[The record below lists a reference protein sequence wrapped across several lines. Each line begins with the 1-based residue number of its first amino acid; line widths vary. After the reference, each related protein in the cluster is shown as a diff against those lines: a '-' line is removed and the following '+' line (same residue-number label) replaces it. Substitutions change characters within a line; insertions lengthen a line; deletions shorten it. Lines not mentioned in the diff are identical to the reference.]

1 MVRGQY
7 WATNTPIL
15 TTGQKDVPMI
25 TRQQQRV
32 KAVSHYG
39 YDTLPDRQ
47 AIEERDRSHMPGDL
61 SG

>member
-1 MVRGQY
+1 
-7 WATNTPIL
+7 
-15 TTGQKDVPMI
+15 MI
-25 TRQQQRV
+25 TRLQPRV

-39 YDTLPDRQ
+39 YDALPDRQ

>member
-1 MVRGQY
+1 
-7 WATNTPIL
+7 
-15 TTGQKDVPMI
+15 MI
-25 TRQQQRV
+25 TRQQPRV